1 MHVHVVMSD
10 RLKVDTWSSANIL
23 PFSPISFS
31 ELPECQMKIA
41 MNQDVLFQ
49 LTCLSLTPSV
59 HIMFPQHVA
68 MVFVSVAYT
77 PSAHEHIAQSV
88 IIHRLLEACKRR
100 ALGQKDDQ
108 IEILMLWLV
117 HDL

>member
-1 MHVHVVMSD
+1 
-10 RLKVDTWSSANIL
+10 
-23 PFSPISFS
+23 
-31 ELPECQMKIA
+31 

-77 PSAHEHIAQSV
+77 PNAHEHIAQSV
-88 IIHRLLEACKRR
+88 IIRRLLEACKMRE
-100 ALGQKDDQ
+100 LEQKDDQ
-108 IEILMLWLV
+108 IEILMLWSV
-117 HDL
+117 HDLYNCMIRVGYVLMHFPPPPPLHTHTHTHTLIATSHSYS